1 MLCQRLEGAIC
12 LRFNSLC
19 RFSVHANV
27 KGVDMSSRLYFAYG
41 SNLDFDQMAARCP
54 NAEYV
59 GIATLKDHVLKLDSA
74 GYATV
79 VAQPGAH
86 VQGALW
92 NLDRCDEAKLDGFEG
107 VETGCYHKEDITV
120 DFVGKHDQD
129 DVIYG
134 YQERSAAGVSLDA
147 LIYLSDRPPFG
158 NATFRPEYLD
168 RVRNGAENLRLDGAT
183 LGQIRRF
190 GIVENAE
197 YAIAG

>member
-1 MLCQRLEGAIC
+1 
-12 LRFNSLC
+12 
-19 RFSVHANV
+19 
-27 KGVDMSSRLYFAYG
+27 MSSLLYFAYG
-41 SNLDFDQMAARCP
+41 SNLDFNQMATRCP

-59 GIATLKDHVLKLDSA
+59 GVATLKDHVLKLDSA

-79 VAQPGAH
+79 IAQPGAH

-107 VETGCYHKEDITV
+107 VETGCCHKEDVTV

-147 LIYLSDRPPFG
+147 LICLSDRPPFG

-168 RVRNGAENLRLDGAT
+168 RVRNGAENLGLDGAT
-183 LGQIRRF
+183 LGQTRRF

-197 YAIAG
+197 YATAG

>member
-1 MLCQRLEGAIC
+1 
-12 LRFNSLC
+12 
-19 RFSVHANV
+19 
-27 KGVDMSSRLYFAYG
+27 MSSRLYFAYG

-134 YQERSAAGVSLDA
+134 YQERRAAGVSLDA

-168 RVRNGAENLRLDGAT
+168 RVRNGAESLRLDGAT

>member
-1 MLCQRLEGAIC
+1 
-12 LRFNSLC
+12 
-19 RFSVHANV
+19 
-27 KGVDMSSRLYFAYG
+27 MSSRLYFAYG
-41 SNLDFDQMAARCP
+41 SNLDFNQMAARCP

-158 NATFRPEYLD
+158 NATFRPG
-168 RVRNGAENLRLDGAT
+168 RKTSGSTARRSARSGASASSKTPSTQSPARGLA
-183 LGQIRRF
+183 RRF
-190 GIVENAE
+190 RGAAV
-197 YAIAG
+197 GDTTDSDSGGKG

>member
-1 MLCQRLEGAIC
+1 
-12 LRFNSLC
+12 
-19 RFSVHANV
+19 
-27 KGVDMSSRLYFAYG
+27 MSSRLYFAYG
-41 SNLDFDQMAARCP
+41 SNLDFNQMAARCP

-107 VETGCYHKEDITV
+107 VEAGCYHKEDITV

>member
-1 MLCQRLEGAIC
+1 
-12 LRFNSLC
+12 
-19 RFSVHANV
+19 
-27 KGVDMSSRLYFAYG
+27 MSSRLYFAYG
-41 SNLDFDQMAARCP
+41 SNLDFNQMAARCP

-190 GIVENAE
+190 DIVENAE